1 MSSFLPDISAPS
13 NIDYT
18 EEMSPVRSQGT
29 EGTCVAFAIAVGVK
43 EWIEKKQNNFKELS
57 PRYLY
62 EKTKKE
68 DEIPDDAPRCTP
80 KGDGLYIQDALK
92 RIQKYGVCEE
102 KYWKYE
108 ECSPGNP
115 QSGAEE
121 NAEQH
126 KINVYAKLDTLD
138 SIKKSLLVNGPCIAG
153 VYVYS
158 NWEKS
163 WPTGEITMPGKS
175 EFLGGHAICIVGYD
189 DDKKYLKFKNSWGPE
204 WGDNGYGYLPYEYMS
219 LNGSEAWGI
228 TDLIID
234 PEPLIQSKEK
244 VLEDLG
250 IEFKDKSPEFK
261 DFETTIKF
269 H

>member
-1 MSSFLPDISAPS
+1 M
-13 NIDYT
+13 
-18 EEMSPVRSQGT
+18 MHHGGT
-29 EGTCVAFAIAVGVK
+29 NG
-43 EWIEKKQNNFKELS
+43 
-57 PRYLY
+57 
-62 EKTKKE
+62 
-68 DEIPDDAPRCTP
+68 
-80 KGDGLYIQDALK
+80 GDGLYIIDALK
-92 RIQKYGVCEE
+92 MIQKYGGCEE

-108 ECSPGNP
+108 ECNPGNP
-115 QSGAEE
+115 QPRAEE

-138 SIKKSLLVNGPCIAG
+138 SIKKSLLVNGPCVAG
-153 VYVYS
+153 VFVYS
-158 NWEKS
+158 NWGQNWS
-163 WPTGEITMPGKS
+163 TGEIPMPGES

-204 WGDNGYGYLPYEYMS
+204 WGDNGYGYLPYDYMS
-219 LNGSEAWGI
+219 LDGSEAWGI

-250 IEFKDKSPEFK
+250 VEFKDKSQEFK